1 MPRPERDTPMS
12 IDERIEALTQSVEL
26 IASLHRDLEQA
37 TAKNFERLTT
47 SMERL
52 TTSMGRLT
60 TVAIAHEER
69 IERLEDKG
77 N

>member
-1 MPRPERDTPMS
+1 MS

-26 IASLHRDLEQA
+26 IASLHRDLEQS

-52 TTSMGRLT
+52 TTSMERLT

>member
-1 MPRPERDTPMS
+1 MS

-26 IASLHRDLEQA
+26 IASLHRDLEQS

-47 SMERL
+47 SME
-52 TTSMGRLT
+52 RLT